1 MRNLNIKNGVI
12 FIVISLLILTMFNSS
27 CATNKMMDI
36 KKQPISTYI
45 VLPYVQ
51 PGDIVF
57 FELDN
62 YACKIPGWD
71 HCGIYTGNN
80 EFIHASEYL
89 NCVAKHDISFFEPF
103 DIQIAYGRVIT
114 SNYTQRINAVNFA
127 ESQIGKPYNSRELKD
142 PNPNSNAWYCSELV
156 WAAYLS
162 QGIDLDRNGWN
173 FPKYVTPL
181 EICWDDDVEMYTYNE
196 LNNWYTGFYLS
207 WFINY
212 ILNWPINHQF

>member
-1 MRNLNIKNGVI
+1 MTITLDKKRFMRTLFISIIVAFVVSILIFTGFLNTWEARVSDALYTPSSTMNDIVIIAIDDGSLQDLGRWPWSRDLFAKVIDNLNQSRVI
-12 FIVISLLILTMFNSS
+12 
-27 CATNKMMDI
+27 
-36 KKQPISTYI
+36 
-45 VLPYVQ
+45 
-51 PGDIVF
+51 
-57 FELDN
+57 
-62 YACKIPGWD
+62 
-71 HCGIYTGNN
+71 GI
-80 EFIHASEYL
+80 
-89 NCVAKHDISFFEPF
+89 DISFFEPF